1 MKTSPFLPPR
11 STRAAMGSWTTA
23 VLAAAAVSL
32 AAAGAIAALPRL
44 EPDPMDE
51 QGAELVLEFAPMITS
66 METRAQ
72 QAAEES
78 AQPDQQAKP
87 KVEEVLSKAAA
98 EELPT
103 EQTSPEAPEDPDLR
117 MAKEQT
123 QQKTEA
129 EPDTRDTTEASEA
142 KEQHQAQQA
151 AVAAVAAPDHRAEQE
166 PDKSAA
172 APDHGNAA
180 EAQKRLLDWQKAIF
194 AHVGRFKRYPEEAR
208 KRHATGEVV
217 VYFRLDR
224 SGGVSDMRVER
235 GSGSASLDLAA
246 LDVLKRA
253 SPLPIPPA
261 EMRGEA
267 IELLL
272 PMRYQLR

>member
-1 MKTSPFLPPR
+1 MSSPFLPRR
-11 STRAAMGSWTTA
+11 STRAAVGAW
-23 VLAAAAVSL
+23 LAAATTATGLTL
-32 AAAGAIAALPRL
+32 AAAGAIAALPRP

-51 QGAELVLEFAPMITS
+51 QGAELVLEFAPLITS
-66 METRAQ
+66 IETRAQ

-87 KVEEVLSKAAA
+87 KLEEVLSKPVA
-98 EELPT
+98 EDLPT
-103 EQTSPEAPEDPDLR
+103 EQSSPEAPEDPELR

-123 QQKTEA
+123 QQKAEA
-129 EPDTRDTTEASEA
+129 ETEVQDTTEASEA
-142 KEQHQAQQA
+142 KELHQAQQA
-151 AVAAVAAPDHRAEQE
+151 AVAAAAAPDHRAQQE

-180 EAQKRLLDWQKAIF
+180 EAQRRLLDWQKAIF

-208 KRHATGEVV
+208 KRHATGEVM

-224 SGGVSDMRVER
+224 TGQVSEVRVER
-235 GSGSASLDLAA
+235 GSGTAALDLAA
-246 LDVLKRA
+246 LEVLKRA
-253 SPLPIPPA
+253 SPLPIPPS
-261 EMRGEA
+261 EMRGESV
-267 IELLL
+267 ELLL